1 MSIRICK
8 GGLIG
13 LLVVATQATVT
24 AWESQDISE
33 QIADVMSQ
41 GASGKAHQRFTHAKG
56 IVCQGAFVPSRDA
69 VALSR
74 AAHFQGGKVPITVR
88 FSNGAPD
95 IAIPDNSSDA
105 APRGISIRFQ
115 TEGSG
120 TDILA
125 ISRNGFIVGT
135 GAEFLRL
142 QKAIA
147 TTDRSKPHP
156 WPIEVFLSTHPK
168 AVDFLH
174 DLKSIPA
181 SFANETYFA
190 NNAFVFVNAAG
201 EKQAGRY
208 QIIPLD
214 GRRHLDEVDASRK
227 SIDFLGDELRTRLR
241 TAPVAFRLQLQLA
254 ELNDPTHDGSIV
266 WPADRKVVTLG
277 ILTINSIVADSI
289 SAERKLAFDPTRLVD
304 GIELSDDP
312 LPVLRSRVY
321 AISVAGRAA
330 ENR

>member
-105 APRGISIRFQ
+105 APRGISIRFKPRDRAR
-115 TEGSG
+115 TSSRFRG
-120 TDILA
+120 TDSSSGLA
-125 ISRNGFIVGT
+125 QSSCGCRRLS
-135 GAEFLRL
+135 LRL
-142 QKAIA
+142 I
-147 TTDRSKPHP
+147 
-156 WPIEVFLSTHPK
+156 
-168 AVDFLH
+168 
-174 DLKSIPA
+174 
-181 SFANETYFA
+181 
-190 NNAFVFVNAAG
+190 G
-201 EKQAGRY
+201 
-208 QIIPLD
+208 
-214 GRRHLDEVDASRK
+214 
-227 SIDFLGDELRTRLR
+227 
-241 TAPVAFRLQLQLA
+241 
-254 ELNDPTHDGSIV
+254 
-266 WPADRKVVTLG
+266 
-277 ILTINSIVADSI
+277 
-289 SAERKLAFDPTRLVD
+289 
-304 GIELSDDP
+304 
-312 LPVLRSRVY
+312 RSR
-321 AISVAGRAA
+321 IPGL
-330 ENR
+330 